1 MKNLSFILL
10 LFSIGSF
17 CQSKTITILDSLT
30 KEPIDLVHITYSNSS
45 TGNIS
50 NADGI
55 VKINLQKDSIYI
67 SHINYKNRVYSSK
80 NLFTKD
86 TLFIHPTLNTL
97 DEIVLYD
104 YDLKNK
110 LKQVLD
116 NYKKY
121 YYNGQLTNTLT
132 YKENFEINDKIV
144 RLFQAQ
150 YKWWTRYNFFELN
163 TEVKKQNKLSLE
175 KVDYSKITSSDK
187 DERNGGFLKSIPL
200 IKFSNLNFNLILL
213 AHHTKDVYINSINK
227 NIQTT
232 DINFDADYFE
242 DGKNLFNYKNSIISI
257 DNKTKSIKY
266 ILLNMVYKDNKKVS
280 LSRKS
285 KISYTSET
293 TKHKVELF
301 FKKFKNKYSLS
312 YFTSELNGFLTIN
325 NEKSKAFS
333 SQKFLITNTEKGK
346 KNKKAKE
353 INLDKALYDYI
364 PLNKNKETEIL
375 LTKKEIG
382 FIKE

>member
-1 MKNLSFILL
+1 MRNLPFIII
-10 LFSIGSF
+10 LFSICSF
-17 CQSKTITILDSLT
+17 SQSKTITILDSLT
-30 KEPIDLVHITYSNSS
+30 KKPIDLVHITYPNSS

-50 NADGI
+50 NSDGI

-67 SHINYKNRVYSSK
+67 SHISYKNSICSSEILLK
-80 NLFTKD
+80 KD
-86 TLFIHPTLNTL
+86 TLFINPLSNTL

-104 YDLKNK
+104 YDLKKK

-121 YYNGQLTNTLT
+121 YYNGQLTNTVT
-132 YKENFEINDKIV
+132 YKENFEINGQLV

-150 YKWWTRYNFFELN
+150 YKWWTKYNFFELN

-227 NIQTT
+227 NMQTT

-242 DGKNLFNYKNSIISI
+242 DGKNLFNYKNCIISI
-257 DNKTKSIKY
+257 DNKTKSIKC

-325 NEKSKAFS
+325 NEKSKVFS